1 MLTAIRQWVLKTM
14 MKDQTGV
21 MRTLPKKDLID
32 FNVQMTAERLARNGF
47 EPSAFKNA
55 NQVENA
61 INQIEAP
68 KNVQQG
74 IKSTKSADVFDL
86 KGKKIK
92 NTDNI
97 MGGEELPPPGSRGG
111 PDDIAAPIQS
121 SEETIKNMVE
131 SELMKTDNPFS
142 DLVKTTDKGP
152 KTLAEREAEI
162 LARMEKDNK
171 ETVARIKNRKII
183 KDAIDNASTGFVRGD
198 RKYNAQLVA
207 EDLAEKKFG
216 KKFSDLEQKQQMD
229 LYGEA
234 LDGLDDSDKF
244 AQGGR
249 AGFKSGL
256 GKGFLEFLEKFRVK
270 QSGDDLKD
278 FLSKRQFMKD
288 IIGNTEKNKKA
299 RELKMLKEAMEDARK
314 NPGFEFPSG
323 KELRT
328 ELEKKIGPI
337 LLKDR
342 KLNAQGGRAGF
353 KDGLLSMLD
362 VQAAGSKSGKQQI
375 KGAPEGFTQ
384 DSEVIN
390 AIVKLDIPFD
400 EKINL
405 LADYSYGKNRT
416 RIGKDD
422 QEIFLDEGGFKNRNV
437 GLEFNRSGEGFG
449 GKIMYNLESGEPQL
463 NLKFKK
469 SFASGGR
476 AGYKFGIG
484 PLLELLSKTSP
495 KQAYTKY
502 LQSVK
507 DRAQKGDMKSLV
519 PELGAVSAT
528 GIFVNRRMKDVLEN
542 MKNQDMENTLENY
555 IKELD
560 ADPFYK
566 DYPDLKDKMIEGYT
580 EMMFGEGRA
589 EGGRIGLKDGMDR
602 RTFMKIM
609 AGLASIPIVGKIFK
623 GAKVASKAA
632 PIAKNVTKSTPPPYF
647 FELAETIKKFGKP
660 DKVTYADRVEV
671 HRYTGK
677 NGDEYELIEDLNT
690 GDMRIQKDKT
700 GIGTYGD
707 KSYDTI
713 NDRSVMEYK
722 KGDVNVDPDKKI
734 ASKTPDEYDEYK
746 IEFDVD
752 GTEAEADDMSEFIR
766 KEIIEEVNQQ
776 APKIKKAA
784 GGVAYMLGE

>member
-1 MLTAIRQWVLKTM
+1 MLTAIRNWVIRTM
-14 MKDQTGV
+14 MKSKGETGIV
-21 MRTLPKKDLID
+21 KTIPKRDIVEINTQITAQRLMENGID
-32 FNVQMTAERLARNGF
+32 PMSL
-47 EPSAFKNA
+47 KNA
-55 NQVENA
+55 DQVENA
-61 INQIEAP
+61 IIAIENRP
-68 KNVQQG
+68 KVQQG
-74 IKSTKSADVFDL
+74 IGSTKSADVFDL

-92 NTDNI
+92 NPDNI
-97 MGGEELPPPGSRGG
+97 IGGEELPPPGSRGG
-111 PDDIAAPIQS
+111 PDDIAAPVQS
-121 SEETIKNMVE
+121 SEKTMKNMIE
-131 SELMKTDNPFS
+131 DELMKSENPFS
-142 DLVKTTDKGP
+142 DLVKTTKQGP
-152 KTLAEREAEI
+152 KTIKEREAEI

-171 ETVARIKNRKII
+171 AAVQRIKNRKMLD
-183 KDAIDNASTGFVRGD
+183 DAIDNASPGFVKGD

-207 EDLAEKKFG
+207 DDLAEKKFG
-216 KKFSDLEQKQQMD
+216 KDFDDLDQKQQMD

-234 LDGLDDSDKF
+234 LDGLDDLDKF

-249 AGFKSGL
+249 AGFKTGL
-256 GKGFLEFLEKFRVK
+256 GKRFLDFFKGLTKEKPFSGKEFVDKRKF
-270 QSGDDLKD
+270 
-278 FLSKRQFMKD
+278 
-288 IIGNTEKNKKA
+288 IGADKIENKIQMMKNKKVL
-299 RELKMLKEAMEDARK
+299 EEARK
-314 NPGFEFPSG
+314 EFKKNPPFKFPEPGS
-323 KELRT
+323 KEYDEALASVQRALI
-328 ELEKKIGPI
+328 E
-337 LLKDR
+337 DR
-342 KLNAQGGRAGF
+342 KLNA
-353 KDGLLSMLD
+353 
-362 VQAAGSKSGKQQI
+362 
-375 KGAPEGFTQ
+375 E
-384 DSEVIN
+384 
-390 AIVKLDIPFD
+390 
-400 EKINL
+400 
-405 LADYSYGKNRT
+405 
-416 RIGKDD
+416 
-422 QEIFLDEGGFKNRNV
+422 
-437 GLEFNRSGEGFG
+437 
-449 GKIMYNLESGEPQL
+449 
-463 NLKFKK
+463 
-469 SFASGGR
+469 GGR
-476 AGYKFGIG
+476 AGYFTGGLMK
-484 PLLELLSKTSP
+484 LLKAASKTSP

-502 LQSVK
+502 LKSVK
-507 DRAQKGDMKSLV
+507 DRAQKGDMKSLA

-713 NDRSVMEYK
+713 NDRSVLEFK
-722 KGDVNVDPDKKI
+722 KGDADVDI
-734 ASKTPDEYDEYK
+734 ETQRGYRSADEYEEYK
-746 IEFDVD
+746 VEFDAD
-752 GTEAEADDMSEFIR
+752 GTEADATELDAVVQ
-766 KEIIEEVNQQ
+766 KEIIEEVSGES
-776 APKIKKAA
+776 PPIKKA
-784 GGVAYMLGE
+784 GGGIARMLGE